1 MAELKEK
8 KFGYVVQPPCP
19 GHHPPFPPPP
29 PGVTVQDLMTYINQY
44 VDVRA
49 KQIYNKLIEKFPGGD
64 METIKTQILES
75 IEAELPDMIET

>member
-19 GHHPPFPPPP
+19 HHPPFPPPP

-64 METIKTQILES
+64 METIKTQIIES